1 MKIEYLIIVEDSSS
15 FCSDKKSFLKLLEVD
30 SRFNISENT
39 VTYNNDYNLGFDL
52 NFSKKDKIIQFEL
65 KLIFENIAEDKIITE
80 ITRILKTNILK
91 INPNKTSIRILWD
104 DLGIKYSM
112 EAYPLVNSIE
122 NLMRKLISKFMI
134 TNVGLSWTENRI
146 HKETQKKTVKRK
158 GGSDFYYDEIFFMD
172 FMDLSDIL
180 FKKYRILKEE
190 DIDKIIIDSVD
201 VIKREELIEFVAKS
215 NWERHFAE
223 IINKEGSRLEKI
235 WSELSLIRNEIAH
248 NRFIDFDKLN
258 QLKSI
263 KNELEP
269 ILLKAIE
276 SLESIQLTVD
286 EKKETK
292 NSYLTKSNLIRLSKV
307 ARLLNVGISTLVE
320 LMNRNGFNV
329 ESNPNTKL
337 NSSQLSFLENE
348 FGVDLS
354 DSINYNVSIGSQI
367 ESMNRIGEMVI
378 KANQKK
384 K

>member
-1 MKIEYLIIVEDSSS
+1 MKIEYLIIVEDSSA
-15 FCSDKKSFLKLLEVD
+15 FCSNKKSFLKLLEVD
-30 SRFNISENT
+30 TRFNISENNII
-39 VTYNNDYNLGFDL
+39 YKNDHKLGFDL
-52 NFSKKDKIIQFEL
+52 SVSKKDNIIQFEL
-65 KLIFENIAEDKIITE
+65 KLNFKNIANDKIISE

-158 GGSDFYYDEIFFMD
+158 GGSDFYFDEIFFMD

-190 DIDKIIIDSVD
+190 DIDRIIIDSVD
-201 VIKREELIEFVAKS
+201 VIKREDLIEFVAKS
-215 NWERHFAE
+215 NWERHFAD

-235 WSELSLIRNEIAH
+235 WSDLSLIRNEIAH

-276 SLESIQLTVD
+276 SLDSIQLTVD

-292 NSYLTKSNLIRLSKV
+292 NSYLTKSSLIRLSKV
-307 ARLLNVGISTLVE
+307 ARLLNVGISTLVD
-320 LMNRNGFNV
+320 LMNRNGFIV

-337 NSSQLSFLENE
+337 NSSQISFLENE

-354 DSINYNVSIGSQI
+354 DSINYNVTVGSQI
-367 ESMNRIGEMVI
+367 ESLNRISEIVL

>member
-258 QLKSI
+258 QLKSM

>member
-248 NRFIDFDKLN
+248 NRFRF
-258 QLKSI
+258 
-263 KNELEP
+263 
-269 ILLKAIE
+269 
-276 SLESIQLTVD
+276 
-286 EKKETK
+286 
-292 NSYLTKSNLIRLSKV
+292 
-307 ARLLNVGISTLVE
+307 
-320 LMNRNGFNV
+320 
-329 ESNPNTKL
+329 
-337 NSSQLSFLENE
+337 
-348 FGVDLS
+348 
-354 DSINYNVSIGSQI
+354 
-367 ESMNRIGEMVI
+367 
-378 KANQKK
+378 
-384 K
+384 